1 MSDSRRWAVASAR
14 VVTGL
19 LGITAAVATV
29 GAATLLPWPTYAVN
43 PQAVTV
49 TPTASEQQRVCPGP
63 LLALAADA
71 NNASAATS
79 IGEFAAVYATAPSGA
94 STPSSLSRSV
104 EVSPLAAPDN
114 AAGTSS
120 DTPLLLSV
128 PAAEQ
133 TPLLGGSQSQTAATE
148 TLVGFAAAGCAEAS
162 SEAWLVGGSTA
173 VGQTSLVLLSNPTEV
188 AASVDLTVFGE
199 SGVIDAP
206 GASGIAVQPNSQRVI
221 PLAGLAPNL
230 NSPVVR
236 VVSRGGQVVASLQQS
251 VIRGLTPG
259 GIDLVGP
266 VGRPNAEQHIVG
278 FVVPPAL
285 HDETQSNDT
294 DYHDDQPAVR
304 VLNLGDAPS
313 ELSVSV
319 TSDEGGSGTSLAV
332 TLDPGVASEI
342 PLAMLTAG
350 SYTVRLTADQ
360 PIVAAARST
369 EKSETSEDFA
379 WFVASQQLSDESLFS
394 VADGPAPT
402 LRLANPSG
410 TAQKVTVVPDAGAPV
425 TLTVPA
431 AGALSYPLSPSSSYL
446 LRAEAEQGV
455 LATVSYQGTAALA
468 SFALTPPGPL
478 AQPIAVYTH

>member
-1 MSDSRRWAVASAR
+1 MSDSPRWAVASAR

-29 GAATLLPWPTYAVN
+29 GAVTLLPWPTHQLAPN
-43 PQAVTV
+43 ALTV

-63 LLALAADA
+63 LMALAADA

-79 IGEFAAVYATAPSGA
+79 IGGFAEVHATAPSDA
-94 STPSSLSRSV
+94 STSSSLSRAV
-104 EVSPLAAPDN
+104 ELNPLSAPDN
-114 AAGTSS
+114 SEGTAS

-128 PAAEQ
+128 PAADQ
-133 TPLLGGSQSQTAATE
+133 TPLLSGSQSQTAASE
-148 TLVGFAAAGCAEAS
+148 TLAGFAAASCAEAT

-173 VGQTSLVLLSNPTEV
+173 VGQTSLVLLSNPTAV

-206 GASGIAVQPNSQRVI
+206 GASGIAVQANSQRVI

-266 VGRPNAEQHIVG
+266 VGRPSAEQSIVG

-313 ELSVSV
+313 DLTVSV
-319 TSDEGGSGTSLAV
+319 TSDEGGSGTSLVV
-332 TLDPGVASEI
+332 TLDPGVSSEI

-350 SYTVRLTADQ
+350 SYTVRLSAEQ

-369 EKSETSEDFA
+369 EKSETGEDFA
-379 WFVASQQLSDESLFS
+379 WFVASQLVTDATLFS

-410 TAQKVTVVPDAGAPV
+410 SAQKVTLVPDAGAPV

-431 AGALSYPLSPSSSYL
+431 AGALSHPLSPSTSYL
-446 LRAEAEQGV
+446 LRGQAENGV

-468 SFALTPPGPL
+468 SFAITPPGPL